1 MSDEFKNTYKVRFGV
16 FLMGF
21 ICLYFYFVFVLL
33 VGLFCFGWLVV
44 VCACVHTCMFCFWLV
59 CVSCLFII
67 VQSNCGLTSNKLQQ
81 NVSQLDM
88 LQEAPKNNIL
98 KVH

>member
-1 MSDEFKNTYKVRFGV
+1 MNCKTMS
-16 FLMGF
+16 
-21 ICLYFYFVFVLL
+21 
-33 VGLFCFGWLVV
+33 GLFDIYVSSILYYSCEVWGLNKGTEVEKLHLEVCKRLLGVKKSTCNIVV
-44 VCACVHTCMFCFWLV
+44 L
-59 CVSCLFII
+59 